1 MICKE
6 KKEILAVCS
15 CKDVLYGDGNSFHFA
30 SDCGE
35 FVDLS
40 SYQVLFEFAQS
51 NVEGEAA
58 ASSAMVCNS
67 TVELGPNSRALLE
80 SPKGEGGKSLICW

>member
-15 CKDVLYGDGNSFHFA
+15 CEDVLYGDGNSFHFA

-40 SYQVLFEFAQS
+40 SYQVSFEFAQS